1 MRVEALQQRTDTKHN
16 RSDHNALLP
25 AQPVRDGRNGKAR
38 EERTQLLQAN
48 RKGSHSCLLFYG
60 IAEVMLIALHRQHA
74 AD

>member
-1 MRVEALQQRTDTKHN
+1 MRIDALQQRADTKHD
-16 RSDHNALLP
+16 RADHNALLP
-25 AQPVRDGRNGKAR
+25 AQPVRDGRDGKAR
-38 EERTQLLQAN
+38 EERAQLLKTD